1 MFPSRRGSA
10 PHELLAGADMLL
22 MPSLYEPCGLTQMRA
37 QRYGTIPVARRV
49 GGLTDTIEDGATGF
63 LFDEYSPA
71 ALGRATR
78 QAIERYAEGHSW
90 ERMMHAAMSQDF
102 GWRRSG
108 EGYVQAYGRALASRS
123 VHTRHSAEAP

>member
-1 MFPSRRGSA
+1 
-10 PHELLAGADMLL
+10 

-78 QAIERYAEGHSW
+78 QANERYAEGHSW
-90 ERMMHAAMSQDF
+90 ARMMHAAMSQEF
-102 GWRRSG
+102 GWRRSCDG
-108 EGYVQAYGRALASRS
+108 HVQADGPALVSRA
-123 VHTRHSAEAP
+123 VHTQHRPEAPREGPPA